1 MQFLTRLRL
10 GANVPTALLIILAM
24 AVWVGGGGSR
34 GNLPGQALV
43 RAVAWMCFVFM
54 ALLGSRRP
62 VLRGKVVL
70 GFILASILLAAL
82 QLVPLPP
89 AWWAALP
96 GRSAYAAADMIAGG
110 APPWRPMAIVPSL
123 TRNALDALVVPL
135 ATVLLIADPRR
146 VNDRLIL
153 RLLVCLVVGTMGLGL
168 LQFAGVPLYVPIING
183 GDEISGNFA
192 NKNHFALVMA
202 FGLML
207 VPVWAFDE
215 QRGTGWRAPVA
226 LALIPLLA
234 LAILASGSRAGM
246 AVGVIALAVV
256 GVLVRQPLRH
266 ALRRYPRWVLPSVVS
281 GMIATLV
288 ILFAVSFVAG
298 RAVSVDR
305 ALALDPS
312 QDMRRSGLPTVWTM
326 VREYFPIG
334 TGLGSF
340 DTIFRQHEPFSLLKL
355 TYFNRAHNDFL
366 EIVLDAGL
374 PGLVLMLVVLGWWL
388 AMTWR
393 TWRTKNVSDTILP
406 RVGSAMLLL
415 TMIAS
420 IVDYPARTPMVM
432 FLVVIAAVW
441 LGGKPSRREGSFTD

>member
-1 MQFLTRLRL
+1 
-10 GANVPTALLIILAM
+10 
-24 AVWVGGGGSR
+24 
-34 GNLPGQALV
+34 
-43 RAVAWMCFVFM
+43 M

-70 GFILASILLAAL
+70 GFVLASILLAAL

-89 AWWAALP
+89 AWWAGLP
-96 GRSAYAAADMIAGG
+96 GRSAYAVADVIAGG

-123 TRNALDALVVPL
+123 TRNALNSLVVPL

-153 RLLVCLVVGTMGLGL
+153 RLLVCLVVATMGLGL
-168 LQFAGVPLYVPIING
+168 LQFAGIPLYVPIING

-192 NKNHFALVMA
+192 NKNHYALVMA

-207 VPVWAFDE
+207 VPVWAFYE
-215 QRGTGWRAPVA
+215 QRAMNWRVPVT
-226 LALIPLLA
+226 LALIPLLV

-246 AVGVIALAVV
+246 AVGIIALAVA
-256 GVLVRQPLRH
+256 GVLVRRPLRY
-266 ALRRYPRWVLPSVVS
+266 ALRRYPRWVLPSVVG
-281 GMIATLV
+281 GMIVTLV
-288 ILFAVSFVAG
+288 SLFAVSFVAG

-312 QDMRRSGLPTVWTM
+312 QDMRRSGLPTVWAM
-326 VREYFPIG
+326 VGEYFPIG
-334 TGLGSF
+334 AGLGSF
-340 DTIFRQHEPFSLLKL
+340 DTIFRQHEPISLLKL
-355 TYFNRAHNDFL
+355 TYFNRAHDDFL

-374 PGLVLMLVVLGWWL
+374 LGLVLMMAVLGWWA
-388 AMTWR
+388 AMSWR
-393 TWRTKNVSDTILP
+393 VWRPRKISDTVLP

-415 TMIAS
+415 TMLAS
-420 IVDYPARTPMVM
+420 IVDYPARTPMIM

-441 LGGKPSRREGSFTD
+441 LGEHSEQGEGSFTG